1 MSSILVVSDT
11 GPIQYLTQLGRVELL
26 KQFFGEVVVPSA
38 VVRELSH
45 PSTPEPIRAF
55 ILGQPAWLKIVECPT
70 TDPKFNRFG
79 AGEREALT
87 VALFLPSAVLLC
99 DDGAARAA
107 AKAEKIPVSG
117 TLGVLRDA
125 ALSNL
130 LDIRIEIERLRS
142 ETNFRGSD
150 KLFESVCV
158 ETERLIRERNSQ

>member
-11 GPIQYLTQLGRVELL
+11 GPIHYLTLLGRIELL
-26 KQFFGEVVVPSA
+26 THFFGDVLVPSA

-55 ILGQPAWLKIVECPT
+55 ILSQPVWLKVVECLT
-70 TDPKFNRFG
+70 TDPKFDRFG

-87 VALFLPSAVLLC
+87 VALSHPGAVLLC

-107 AKAEKIPVSG
+107 AISEKIPVSG
-117 TLGVLRDA
+117 TLGFLRDA